1 MKVLDSSHERAMPAW
16 VNSWIS
22 DRLSCMFVPPSGG
35 MFVLQEIA
43 PGETKNAL
51 RGRTLSGGQWI
62 CIDRNEEKMH
72 CGGREV
78 LGDIFRDKDA
88 KVKR

>member
-1 MKVLDSSHERAMPAW
+1 MAVPL
-16 VNSWIS
+16 S
-22 DRLSCMFVPPSGG
+22 DG
-35 MFVLQEIA
+35 MFVSKEIV